1 MTTQGHIIV
10 GTAGH
15 IDHGKTSLVKTLTG
29 VDTDRLKEEK
39 ERGITIE
46 LGFAPLNLPSG
57 VRIGIVDVPGH
68 ERFVKNM
75 VAGATG
81 IDLVILVIAAD
92 EGVMPQTR
100 EHLDI
105 CQLLGT
111 RGGIVALT
119 KTDMVD
125 DDWLELV
132 TEDVKEYLSGTFL
145 EGSPI
150 VPFSSADGSGK
161 EELLGILD
169 EMAAKVP
176 SRSVSGIFRLPVDR
190 VFSMKGFGTVVTG
203 TLISGRVSSGDEV
216 VFYPGQKKAK
226 LRGVQVHG
234 ESVNDSF
241 AGTRTALNLQGVEKD
256 QIGRGDT
263 TAHPE
268 TLTPTYL
275 LDARIQLLASV
286 PKVLKNRARVRLHLF
301 TAEVMARVILL
312 DSEVLEPGQ
321 QALVQLRM
329 DGAAVA
335 QPGDRFVLRSYSPIT
350 TLGGGTVLD
359 PVPVKH
365 RRMRQPVLDHLLR
378 LDTQDPAQRMEAL
391 LDDAGDHG
399 IRILDL
405 SPRVGIPVQETLD
418 LVKKLQSDRK
428 AVLIGTGEAA
438 MSYSSRSYEDLKGK
452 LISTLKAFHKANP
465 VKPGM
470 GREELRMKF
479 ARNLPDKPY
488 RDLLSA
494 LQEKGEIR
502 IDGDIVRVQSH
513 QATLTPEQEILEKK
527 VSRLIA
533 AEGLSAPFLPEMAE
547 TLSTDAA
554 KLKPVLNLMAQ
565 SGQAVRVKDDY
576 FIHPDAD
583 RQLLE
588 GVELYFKN
596 NGEMALK
603 DFREIADTTRKWMI
617 PLLEYL
623 DRTQVTMRKGDV
635 RIRRGKTVSRGEDS

>member
-1 MTTQGHIIV
+1 LTKQGHIIV

-15 IDHGKTSLVKTLTG
+15 IDHGKTSLVKVLTG

-57 VRIGIVDVPGH
+57 IRVGLVDVPGH

-81 IDLVILVIAAD
+81 IDLVLLVIAAD

-111 RGGIVALT
+111 RGGVVVLT

-132 TEDVKEYLSGTFL
+132 TEDVKEYMSGTFL
-145 EGSPI
+145 EDAPV
-150 VPFSSADGSGK
+150 VPFSSVDGSGK
-161 EELLGILD
+161 GDLLRILD

-176 SRSVSGIFRLPVDR
+176 SRSASGIFRLPVDR

-203 TLISGRVSSGDEV
+203 TLISGGVRTGDEV
-216 VFYPGQKKAK
+216 VFYPGQMKAK

-234 ESVNDSF
+234 GSVKESF
-241 AGTRTALNLQGVEKD
+241 AGIRTALNLQGVEKD
-256 QIGRGDT
+256 QINRGDT
-263 TAHPE
+263 ASHAG
-268 TLTPTYL
+268 TLAPTFL
-275 LDARIQLLASV
+275 LDARIQLLSSA
-286 PKVLKNRARVRLHLF
+286 PRALKNRARVRLNLF
-301 TAEVMARVILL
+301 TSEVMARVILL
-312 DSEVLEPGQ
+312 DSEILEPGQ
-321 QALVQLRM
+321 QAFVQLRM
-329 DGAAVA
+329 DAAAVA

-350 TLGGGTVLD
+350 TIGGGVVLD

-365 RRMRQPVLDHLLR
+365 RRMRQPVLDHLSR
-378 LDTQDPAQRMEAL
+378 LDTEDLAARMEAL
-391 LDDAGDHG
+391 LADAGDHG
-399 IRILDL
+399 IRIVDI
-405 SPRVGIPVQETLD
+405 SPRAGIQVKETLD
-418 LVKKLQSDRK
+418 LIKSLESEKK
-428 AVLIGTGEAA
+428 AVLIGSGEAA
-438 MSYSSRSYEDLKGK
+438 MSYSSESYEGLKGK
-452 LISTLKAFHKANP
+452 LVNTLNTFHKANP

-488 RDLLSA
+488 RNLLSA
-494 LQEKGEIR
+494 LQEKGEIH

-513 QATLTPEQEILEKK
+513 QATLTPEQEALGKK
-527 VSRLIA
+527 VSRLLET
-533 AEGLSAPFLPEMAE
+533 EGLSAPFLPDMAE
-547 TLSTDAA
+547 TLSADAV

-565 SGQAVRVKDDY
+565 NGKAIRIKDDY
-576 FIHPDAD
+576 FIHPDANRD
-583 RQLLE
+583 LLE
-588 GVELYFKN
+588 RVERYFNTNK
-596 NGEMALK
+596 EMHLK
-603 DFREIADTTRKWMI
+603 DFREIAETTRKWMI

-623 DRTQVTMRKGDV
+623 DRTQVTMRRGDV
-635 RIRRGKTVSRGEDS
+635 RIRRGTASGGNNQ

>member
-1 MTTQGHIIV
+1 MTQGHIII

-15 IDHGKTSLVKTLTG
+15 IDHGKTSLVKVLTG

-46 LGFAPLNLPSG
+46 LGFAPLSLPSG
-57 VRIGIVDVPGH
+57 VRVGLVDVPGH

-81 IDLVILVIAAD
+81 IDLVLLVIAAD

-105 CQLLGT
+105 CQLLST
-111 RGGIVALT
+111 RGGVVALT
-119 KTDMVD
+119 KTDIVD

-145 EGSPI
+145 EGAPV
-150 VPFSSADGSGK
+150 VPFSSVDGSGK
-161 EELLGILD
+161 EDLLRVLD

-176 SRSVSGIFRLPVDR
+176 SRSGSGIFRLPVDR

-203 TLISGRVSSGDEV
+203 TLISGGVKTGDEI
-216 VFYPGQKKAK
+216 VFYPGEMKAK

-234 ESVNDSF
+234 ESVKKSF

-256 QIGRGDT
+256 QINRGDT
-263 TAHPE
+263 TAHPG
-268 TLTPTYL
+268 TLTPTFL
-275 LDARIQLLASV
+275 LDTRIQLLASA
-286 PKVLKNRARVRLHLF
+286 PRALKNRARVRLHLF
-301 TAEVMARVILL
+301 TSEVMARVILL

-321 QALVQLRM
+321 HALVQLRM
-329 DGAAVA
+329 DTAAVA
-335 QPGDRFVLRSYSPIT
+335 QPGDRFVLRSYSPVSTI
-350 TLGGGTVLD
+350 GGGVVLD

-365 RRMRQPVLDHLLR
+365 RRMHQPVLDHLSR
-378 LDTQDPAQRMEAL
+378 MDTEDPAARMEAL
-391 LDDAGDHG
+391 LADAGDHG
-399 IRILDL
+399 IRIADISLRAGI
-405 SPRVGIPVQETLD
+405 RVKETLD
-418 LVKKLQSDRK
+418 LIKTLESEKK
-428 AVLIGTGEAA
+428 AVFIGSGEAA
-438 MSYSSRSYEDLKGK
+438 MSYSSESYEGLKGK
-452 LISTLKAFHKANP
+452 LIKTLNNFHRANP

-488 RDLLSA
+488 RNLLSA
-494 LQEKGEIR
+494 LQEKGEIQ
-502 IDGDIVRVQSH
+502 IDGDNVRVQSH
-513 QATLTPEQEILEKK
+513 QATLTPEQEALGKK
-527 VSRLIA
+527 VSRLLE

-547 TLSTDAA
+547 TLSADPI

-565 SGQAVRVKDDY
+565 SGNAVRVKDDY
-576 FIHPDAD
+576 FIHPDANRDLLD
-583 RQLLE
+583 R
-588 GVELYFKN
+588 VERYFNADK
-596 NGEMALK
+596 EMSLK
-603 DFREIADTTRKWMI
+603 DFREIAETTRKWMI

-623 DRTQVTMRKGDV
+623 DRTQVTMRRGDV
-635 RIRRGKTVSRGEDS
+635 RIRRGKTSSGGKHS

>member
-111 RGGIVALT
+111 RGGVVVLT

-145 EGSPI
+145 EGAPV
-150 VPFSSADGSGK
+150 VPFSSIDGSGR
-161 EELLGILD
+161 EELLRILD
-169 EMAAKVP
+169 EMAGKVP

-203 TLISGRVSSGDEV
+203 TLISGRVSSGEEV
-216 VFYPGQKKAK
+216 VFYPGQKKAR

-234 ESVNDSF
+234 ESVADSF

-256 QIGRGDT
+256 QISRGDT
-263 TAHPE
+263 TAHPG
-268 TLTPTYL
+268 TLTSTFL
-275 LDARIQLLASV
+275 LDARIQLLPSA
-286 PKVLKNRARVRLHLF
+286 PRTLKNRSRVRLHLF
-301 TAEVMARVILL
+301 TSEVMARVILL
-312 DSEVLEPGQ
+312 DCEVLEPGQ

-329 DGAAVA
+329 DAAAVA
-335 QPGDRFVLRSYSPIT
+335 QPGDRFVLRSYSPVT

-365 RRMRQPVLDHLLR
+365 RRLRQPVLDHLSR
-378 LDTQDPAQRMEAL
+378 LDTQDPLLRMEAL

-399 IRILDL
+399 IRIVDL
-405 SPRVGIPVQETLD
+405 SPRAGIRVDGTLD
-418 LVKKLQSDRK
+418 MINKLQSEGK
-428 AVLIGTGEAA
+428 SVLIGSGEAA
-438 MSYSSRSYEDLKGK
+438 MAYSSGSYEDLKGK
-452 LISTLKAFHKANP
+452 LISVLKAFHKANP

-479 ARNLPDKPY
+479 ARNLPDRPY
-488 RDLLSA
+488 RNLLGA

-502 IDGDIVRVQSH
+502 IDGDIVRAQSH
-513 QATLTPEQEILEKK
+513 QATLTPDQEGLGKK
-527 VSRLIA
+527 VSALLEA
-533 AEGLSAPFLPEMAE
+533 QALSAPFLAEMAE
-547 TLSTDAA
+547 SLSTDAV

-565 SGQAVRVKDDY
+565 NGKAVRVKDDY
-576 FIHPDAD
+576 FIHPDAERD
-583 RQLLE
+583 LLE
-588 GVELYFKN
+588 GVERYFAKEK
-596 NGEMALK
+596 EMSLK

-623 DRTQVTMRKGDV
+623 DRTQVTMRRGDV
-635 RIRRGKTVSRGEDS
+635 RIRRGKAASKGEG